1 MPGRPRVSLEKVA
14 EPQQFW
20 IEDNEDPYLKA
31 LIARDLEKGMG
42 VAKKYADKLIGDSFW
57 PIGLCVAWV
66 LGEIRPRPH
75 SFMRDT
81 DWGWVSFTSMIG
93 FVHGHRFFAP

>member
-1 MPGRPRVSLEKVA
+1 VSAEEVA

-42 VAKKYADKLIGDSFW
+42 VNKKYADKLIGDSF
-57 PIGLCVAWV
+57 
-66 LGEIRPRPH
+66 
-75 SFMRDT
+75 
-81 DWGWVSFTSMIG
+81 
-93 FVHGHRFFAP
+93 